1 MNKKN
6 IGICGVGNMGKKHLG
21 VYDKVNGVNV
31 TSLYDPLYIEK
42 NGDYFNFLNSC
53 EKLDGVSICTPSNT
67 HAQIALDILKHNP
80 KIKLLIEKPIDSSVD
95 SAKKLIPY
103 KKNIFTGHIERFNPV
118 ILKIKE
124 IIKNEEILN
133 FQINRLGLHEP
144 TKENNNV
151 VLDLMVHDIDIVQF
165 IFGNPKTKQSINK
178 IFKEKNNTTY
188 ALLSFI
194 YDNIFFLL
202 EASWIHS
209 QKKRCIK
216 ILTPEFSYE
225 ADLISQTLARYS
237 RFGMKEDIE
246 IQKQEPL
253 KIEIFNF
260 LKFINSEK
268 CEICTLEES
277 LKNLEDINYIF
288 HDK

>member
-1 MNKKN
+1 M
-6 IGICGVGNMGKKHLG
+6 
-21 VYDKVNGVNV
+21 
-31 TSLYDPLYIEK
+31 
-42 NGDYFNFLNSC
+42 
-53 EKLDGVSICTPSNT
+53 
-67 HAQIALDILKHNP
+67 
-80 KIKLLIEKPIDSSVD
+80 
-95 SAKKLIPY
+95 
-103 KKNIFTGHIERFNPV
+103 
-118 ILKIKE
+118 
-124 IIKNEEILN
+124 
-133 FQINRLGLHEP
+133 
-144 TKENNNV
+144 
-151 VLDLMVHDIDIVQF
+151 
-165 IFGNPKTKQSINK
+165 
-178 IFKEKNNTTY
+178 
-188 ALLSFI
+188 
-194 YDNIFFLL
+194 L

-277 LKNLEDINYIF
+277 LKNLEDIVGIPIVYISTGPSREATIPI
-288 HDK
+288 KKS